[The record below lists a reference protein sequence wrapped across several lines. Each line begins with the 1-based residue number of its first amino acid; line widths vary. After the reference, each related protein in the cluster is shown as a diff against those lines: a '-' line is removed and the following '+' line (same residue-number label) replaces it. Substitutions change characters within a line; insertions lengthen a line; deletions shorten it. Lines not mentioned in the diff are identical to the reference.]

1 MLNKCNSTTLVQF
14 YSFSVAVFT
23 ATLVRI
29 TSSGIYRHGIYRHFS
44 RVLVSAAV
52 NAAALTIIQ

>member
-29 TSSGIYRHGIYRHFS
+29 TSGGIYRHFS